1 MIYKSLGARK
11 RNKMDRQWSKEK
23 EQKDYKPLHENPLET
38 ANQSCILSFRHM
50 THDPFNVFKFFVC
63 CNERP

>member
-1 MIYKSLGARK
+1 MIRIGATVNAYTKNIKVIRN

-38 ANQSCILSFRHM
+38 ENQSCILSI
-50 THDPFNVFKFFVC
+50 T
-63 CNERP
+63 